1 MYTFPA
7 SEPERVLG
15 TMGMI
20 KAESAAATRVR
31 SNLADGLVRQLA
43 DDIIEGRLAPGFH
56 LDENDLAAR
65 FRVSRTPVREALT
78 QLCAMGLAER
88 RPHRGV
94 LVAIL
99 SPVRLTEM
107 FEAMAE
113 LEAVMAGL
121 AATNMTAGERH
132 RLEAFHLRSREL
144 VAAGATEEYAAAN
157 TRFHTLIY
165 EGAHNGY
172 LLELVSQTR
181 RRLAPFRRAQFNLLG
196 RLGKSFAEHDM
207 VVKAIL
213 CGDGQNASQTM
224 RRHVQTVRE
233 ATASYVESR
242 ALHVQPSVEEG

>member
-1 MYTFPA
+1 
-7 SEPERVLG
+7 
-15 TMGMI
+15 MGMI
-20 KAESAAATRVR
+20 MAEGDSGTLVR

-56 LDENDLAAR
+56 LDENELAAR

-94 LVAIL
+94 LVTQL
-99 SPVRLTEM
+99 SSVRLAEM

-121 AATNMTAGERH
+121 AATNMSAAERH
-132 RLEAFHLRSREL
+132 RLETFHLRSREW
-144 VAAGATEEYAAAN
+144 VAAGATEDYATAN

-172 LLELVSQTR
+172 LMELVSQTR
-181 RRLAPFRRAQFNLLG
+181 RRLAPFRRAQFNILG
-196 RLGKSFAEHDM
+196 RLGKSFAEHD
-207 VVKAIL
+207 VVVQAIL
-213 CGDGQNASQTM
+213 CGDGQNAALTM

-242 ALHVQPSVEEG
+242 AIHAPASADER